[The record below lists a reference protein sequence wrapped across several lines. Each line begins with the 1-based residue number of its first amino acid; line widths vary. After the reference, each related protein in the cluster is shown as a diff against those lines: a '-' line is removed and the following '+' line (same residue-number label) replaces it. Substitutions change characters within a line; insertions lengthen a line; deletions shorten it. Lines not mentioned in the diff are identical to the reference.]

1 VTARVWAL
9 AVLIAVWLT
18 TAAYLG
24 VVWLGVALIM
34 LLPLAGVGVAQLVA
48 GRRVSAGR
56 GGVDREAF
64 EFVSRMVEG
73 TLFQLKNLSDAD
85 RAGARGA
92 RLRAEL
98 RYLRRA
104 ASAQLEDKTGPVET
118 PMPILEPYAQ
128 CPSCEVFGAPM
139 AELDPSGGVW
149 WRTCWDC
156 GYRWVQS

>member
-1 VTARVWAL
+1 VTARAWAL

-24 VVWLGVALIM
+24 AVWLVGALAL
-34 LLPLAGVGVAQLVA
+34 LLPLVGVGVGRFVA
-48 GRRVSAGR
+48 GRRVLAGR

-64 EFVSRMVEG
+64 EFTSRMIEG

-85 RAGARGA
+85 RAGPWGDW
-92 RLRAEL
+92 LRAEL

-104 ASAQLEDKTGPVET
+104 ASAQLEDEAVET

-128 CPSCEVFGAPM
+128 CPSCELFGAPM